1 MEHVAV
7 NIENGIAEVVLN
19 RPKVNAM
26 SRALLLLQ
34 SLAELS
40 VAKGVVTREEIA
52 AMAERVDMEDGVA
65 DGKLD
70 PAVMRPEQEESK
82 DE

>member
-1 MEHVAV
+1 M
-7 NIENGIAEVVLN
+7 
-19 RPKVNAM
+19 
-26 SRALLLLQ
+26 LLQ

-70 PAVMRPEQEESK
+70 PAVMRPEQEESE
-82 DE
+82 DELPVSPKEHLRRLEEEARE